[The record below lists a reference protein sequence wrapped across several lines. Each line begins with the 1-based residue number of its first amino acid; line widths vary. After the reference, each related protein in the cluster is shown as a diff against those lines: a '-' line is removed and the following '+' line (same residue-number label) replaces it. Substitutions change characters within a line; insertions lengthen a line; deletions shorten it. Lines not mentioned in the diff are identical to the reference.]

1 MTKPGTRRR
10 FTKEF
15 KVESVQHA
23 LASDKAIS
31 QVAQDLGIHENVLRR
46 WIKEYQQD
54 PKQSFPGL
62 GKLKDSDEE
71 NRQLRKRLADAELE
85 RDILKKAL
93 AIFSKGNDK
102 NTGL

>member
-1 MTKPGTRRR
+1 MTKPGTGRR

-15 KVESVQHA
+15 KIESVQHA
-23 LASDKAIS
+23 LASDKSVS
-31 QVAQDLGIHENVLRR
+31 QVSRDLGIHENVLRR
-46 WIKEYQQD
+46 WIKEYHQD
-54 PKQSFPGL
+54 PEQSFPGH

-71 NRQLRKRLADAELE
+71 MRQLKKRLADAELE

-102 NTGL
+102 NTGS